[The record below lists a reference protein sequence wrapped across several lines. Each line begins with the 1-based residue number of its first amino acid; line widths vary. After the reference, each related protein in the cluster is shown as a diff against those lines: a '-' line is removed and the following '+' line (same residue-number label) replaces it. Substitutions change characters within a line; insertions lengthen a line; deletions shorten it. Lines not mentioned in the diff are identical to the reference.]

1 MMNSEITMLLRQ
13 EIPTLEVEVKG
24 DKTSS
29 RCLTGFNEFI
39 SLFIYKCHICGAHL
53 K

>member
-1 MMNSEITMLLRQ
+1 MMNPELTMLLRQ

-24 DKTSS
+24 DSTSS
-29 RCLTGFNEFI
+29 RCLTGFNELI
-39 SLFIYKCHICGAHL
+39 SLFIYKCHICGAHF